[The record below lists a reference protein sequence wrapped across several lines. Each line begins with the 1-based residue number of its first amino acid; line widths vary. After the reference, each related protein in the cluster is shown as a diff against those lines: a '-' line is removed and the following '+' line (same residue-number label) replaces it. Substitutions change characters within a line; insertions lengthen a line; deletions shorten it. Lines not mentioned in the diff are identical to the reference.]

1 METVGSRMRHRFEF
15 SLHVVRAEHVD
26 GPGDATLGL
35 LGSQGWEIRGI
46 ADRGGDLVVALQRP
60 LDEDVPLPDGEALA
74 ASLAEPLAAP
84 TNGDFAAI
92 PERETVAE

>member
-1 METVGSRMRHRFEF
+1 MEPVASKMRHRYEF

-35 LGSQGWEIRGI
+35 LGSQGWEIRGV
-46 ADRGGDLVVALQRP
+46 ANRGNDLVVALQRP
-60 LDEDVPLPDGEALA
+60 LDEEAPLPDGDALA

-84 TNGDFAAI
+84 ADFAAI
-92 PERETVAE
+92 PEREAVAE